1 MSKYPDNIVFDY
13 EKKEYNACKKEYPTT
28 SSAPN
33 FSVDLIDKNLPHEC
47 KNYFETQLKELQNR
61 YQQIKEEYEWTELIY
76 NASYRFK
83 PNIGS
88 TYHLYQKNENTNFL
102 SLIEPENWQAKYLG
116 SFKLLSYGK
125 WIKI

>member
-13 EKKEYNACKKEYPTT
+13 EKKEYNAYKKEYPTT

-47 KNYFETQLKELQNR
+47 KNYFETQLKELQSR

-83 PNIGS
+83 PDIGS
-88 TYHLYQKNENTNFL
+88 TYHLYQKNEKNNFL
-102 SLIEPENWQAKYLG
+102 SLIEPENWKAKYLG

>member
-13 EKKEYNACKKEYPTT
+13 EKKEYNAYKKEYPTT

-47 KNYFETQLKELQNR
+47 KNYFETQLKELQSR

-83 PNIGS
+83 PDIGS
-88 TYHLYQKNENTNFL
+88 TYHLYQKNEDINFL

>member
-13 EKKEYNACKKEYPTT
+13 EKNEYNAYKKEYPTT
-28 SSAPN
+28 SSAQN

-83 PNIGS
+83 PDIGS

>member
-13 EKKEYNACKKEYPTT
+13 EKNEYNAYKKEYPTT
-28 SSAPN
+28 SSAQN

-47 KNYFETQLKELQNR
+47 KNYFETQLKELQNK

-83 PNIGS
+83 PDVGS

>member
-13 EKKEYNACKKEYPTT
+13 EKKEYNANKKEYPTT

-83 PNIGS
+83 PDIGS

>member
-13 EKKEYNACKKEYPTT
+13 EKNEYNAYKKEYPTT
-28 SSAPN
+28 SSAQN

-47 KNYFETQLKELQNR
+47 KNYFETQLKELQNK

-83 PNIGS
+83 PDIGS
-88 TYHLYQKNENTNFL
+88 TYHLYRKNENTNFL